1 MIEILYFGAEWC
13 APCKTLAPIMKT
25 IADTNLD
32 VSVLKIDIEDE
43 FELGISYQVRSVPTL
58 LYLRDGIELA
68 RTVGINTE
76 SEVQSTIDYCKSI
89 IILK

>member
-32 VSVLKIDIEDE
+32 VSVLKIDIEEDY
-43 FELGISYQVRSVPTL
+43 ELSSEYQIRSVPTL
-58 LYLRDGIELA
+58 LFKKNGVEISRS
-68 RTVGINTE
+68 VGVKSNQEIQLVINN
-76 SEVQSTIDYCKSI
+76 SK
-89 IILK
+89 